1 MSYTK
6 FLKARSKSGKPP
18 TIEKKQMSVEG
29 KARAQKGICIKCGLN
44 RADKNS
50 YVCME
55 CRSSD
60 TLEDIQHEIEALRR
74 RLLKTQPS

>member
-6 FLKARSKSGKPP
+6 FLKARNKGGKPP
-18 TIEKKQMSVEG
+18 TIEKQQMSIEE
-29 KARAQKGICIKCGLN
+29 KTRAQKGICIKCGLN
-44 RADKNS
+44 SSDKNS

-55 CRSSD
+55 CQSTD

-74 RLLKTQPS
+74 RLLKT

>member
-6 FLKARSKSGKPP
+6 FLKARNKSGKPP
-18 TIEKKQMSVEG
+18 TIEKKQMSFEE
-29 KARAQKGICIKCGLN
+29 KERAQNGLCIKCGLN

-50 YVCME
+50 YICMGCQSE
-55 CRSSD
+55 E
-60 TLEDIQHEIEALRR
+60 TLEDIQHEIETLRR